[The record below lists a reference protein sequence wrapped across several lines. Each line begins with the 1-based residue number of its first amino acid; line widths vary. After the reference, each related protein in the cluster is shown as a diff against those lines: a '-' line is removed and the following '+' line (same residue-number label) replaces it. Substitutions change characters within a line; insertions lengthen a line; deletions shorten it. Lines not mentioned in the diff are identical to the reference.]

1 MSYLAYLLFR
11 LCTFPLAYMP
21 YTWIH
26 ALGNKLGLLVY
37 YLYPRYRKRSLS
49 NLALATSLHLS
60 PPQIKDLAKRSL
72 QSLMITFLEY
82 PKLAHEKNISLIAS
96 CENPA
101 VAQELLKSGQGV
113 IFFCGHQA
121 NWELFFLEG
130 TTHMAGVA
138 IGRPIKNTFLYNWIL
153 KLREKYGGKIVSPK
167 NALKEGLR
175 ALRAPTFFGIV
186 GDQGMPNSN
195 YSSLFLGRKAWTS
208 PLPAL
213 LSLRTGRP
221 ILVATNKREGG
232 KYLIHYSDPIWPH
245 EASTVE
251 SLMEEVLSIF
261 EKTIEANPSQWLWIH
276 NRWKQSLPSTLPK
289 RLRQE
294 CIALIFPCITL
305 AEETLVS
312 FKKIYPLEFLT
323 AFIPDGSNISYLPE
337 GIEYKLYKTLS
348 DILITDYSFKLI
360 YDFTH
365 NPLIKKHFLAL
376 SAFHVETPTS
386 AQDIIQ
392 LESHAR

>member
-1 MSYLAYLLFR
+1 MSYITYIIFR
-11 LCTFPLAYMP
+11 ICTFPLVHMP

-26 ALGNKLGLLVY
+26 ALGNALGLLVF

-60 PPQIKDLAKRSL
+60 PAQIKDLAKRSL

-82 PKLAHEKNISLIAS
+82 PKLAHEKNISLIAT
-96 CENPA
+96 CENPET
-101 VAQELLKSGQGV
+101 AQELLKSGEGV

-130 TTHMAGVA
+130 TTRMKGVA
-138 IGRPIKNTFLYNWIL
+138 IGRPIKNTFLYNWVL
-153 KLREKYGGKIVSPK
+153 KLREQYGGKIVTPK

-175 ALRAPTFFGIV
+175 ALRTPTFFGIV

-221 ILVATNKREGG
+221 ILVATNKRVNGQ
-232 KYLIHYSDPIWPH
+232 YIIRYSDPIYPG
-245 EASTVE
+245 EGSTVE
-251 SLMEEVLSIF
+251 SLMDQVLSIF
-261 EKTIEANPSQWLWIH
+261 EKTIEENPSQWLWIH
-276 NRWKQSLPSTLPK
+276 NKWKQSLPSTLPK
-289 RLRQE
+289 NLRQE
-294 CIALIFPCITL
+294 CIALIFPSITL
-305 AEETLVS
+305 AEETLLS

-323 AFIPDGSNISYLPE
+323 AFLPDGSTTSFLPD
-337 GIEYKLYKTLS
+337 GIEYKLYKNLS
-348 DILITDYSFKLI
+348 DILVVDYRFKLI
-360 YDFTH
+360 YDFTN
-365 NPLIKKHFLAL
+365 NPLIKKHFLGL
-376 SAFHVETPTS
+376 SAFHVETPSS
-386 AQDIIQ
+386 AQEIIQ
-392 LESHAR
+392 LETHAR